1 MVKMDKNGLAVG
13 VHSLAVIMIIITS
26 TTAKLIIRGYG
37 EHTMTRTTQ
46 NEESSGDEKQWQ
58 LIIVILK
65 KFC

>member
-1 MVKMDKNGLAVG
+1 MVKMGRNGLAVG
-13 VHSLAVIMIIITS
+13 VHSLAVIMIIMIIITS

-58 LIIVILK
+58 LII
-65 KFC
+65 